1 MGTPKTYSWWVG
13 LSGWV
18 LLAAGLLGTVQD
30 FLARPRFLI
39 PPDMGIF
46 LGDAAFVMMGLLAVL
61 IARGLK
67 SVEERLDKIEKNR
80 P

>member
-1 MGTPKTYSWWVG
+1 
-13 LSGWV
+13 
-18 LLAAGLLGTVQD
+18 
-30 FLARPRFLI
+30 
-39 PPDMGIF
+39 MGIF